1 MKRPELVFLAITL
14 CSIAAQAAEDL
25 SGKVFSFPQ
34 YGRTPHVRLTPSNSS
49 TQVSA
54 TFCLRVFTD
63 FDHYE
68 FALFSTA
75 TAKQSRSFTVIRR
88 GAEKQYQIVVDGNE
102 VNFYGLPFDLNKWN
116 SICVTLDGKPGL
128 SQIFVNGI
136 HSLKKEHMPGVSIAD
151 NPIIIL
157 GRDQN
162 NYGGELDRKKGFVGQ
177 MRNVNMWN
185 YVFSPCEI
193 ESYMQE
199 LVYNTGNNIDW
210 KKMDFSHHGVLLE
223 NYETC

>member
-1 MKRPELVFLAITL
+1 MELVFLVITL

-25 SGKVFSFPQ
+25 SGKAFSFPQ

-49 TQVSA
+49 TLVSA

-75 TAKQSRSFTVIRR
+75 TAKQSRSFTLIRL
-88 GAEKQYQIVVDGNE
+88 GVEKRYQIVVDGN
-102 VNFYGLPFDLNKWN
+102 VVDFYGLPFDLNKWN

-136 HSLKKEHMPGVSIAD
+136 HSLKKEHRPGVSIAD

-157 GRDQN
+157 GLNQN
-162 NYGGELDRKKGFVGQ
+162 NYGGELERKKGFVGQ
-177 MRNVNMWN
+177 MRDVNMWD

-193 ESYMQE
+193 KNYMQG
-199 LVYNTGNNIDW
+199 LVNIKGTNLGW
-210 KKMDFSHHGVLLE
+210 TNMDFSYHGGVQLE